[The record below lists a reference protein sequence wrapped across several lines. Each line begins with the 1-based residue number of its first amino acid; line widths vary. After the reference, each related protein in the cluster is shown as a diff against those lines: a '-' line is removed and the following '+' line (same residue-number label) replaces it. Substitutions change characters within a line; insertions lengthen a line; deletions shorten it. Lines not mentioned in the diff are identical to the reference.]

1 MQLPPPGEKGNAPDR
16 QAADEPRD
24 LKSDFDAGVAFG
36 QDIKRRF
43 VRPRVDDPGLPFADA
58 LVVIC
63 GSLFVAGLG
72 LTGTLP
78 RQSWLEPLP
87 GTAVDG
93 LRGLPYILPAFTHGS
108 ALAACWTLGA
118 LAASAYES
126 EAYIGSMREALARTW
141 RGGAF
146 AIGTLILCT
155 QLATSVALAQQGLD
169 PLLPSAEADY
179 RLLSTAFEVITDVVV
194 QAVGLTAFR
203 LYRWQD
209 AQRYK

>member
-1 MQLPPPGEKGNAPDR
+1 
-16 QAADEPRD
+16 
-24 LKSDFDAGVAFG
+24 
-36 QDIKRRF
+36 
-43 VRPRVDDPGLPFADA
+43 
-58 LVVIC
+58 
-63 GSLFVAGLG
+63 
-72 LTGTLP
+72 
-78 RQSWLEPLP
+78 
-87 GTAVDG
+87 
-93 LRGLPYILPAFTHGS
+93 
-108 ALAACWTLGA
+108 
-118 LAASAYES
+118 
-126 EAYIGSMREALARTW
+126 MREALARTW

-155 QLATSVALAQQGLD
+155 QLATSVALAQQGLG